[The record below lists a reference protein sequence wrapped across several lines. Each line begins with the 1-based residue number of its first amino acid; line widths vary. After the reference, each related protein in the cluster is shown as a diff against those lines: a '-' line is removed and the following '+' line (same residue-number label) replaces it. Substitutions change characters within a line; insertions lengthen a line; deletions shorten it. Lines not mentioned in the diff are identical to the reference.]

1 MTYKCIILNIIIEE
15 TPFFSVSVLFFSN
28 SYSDFMLCYS
38 QLMHQSSILC
48 PLVCFHGCLIIKFR
62 GRDSLNY
69 AHKDKCSPVCISSM
83 QSPNAVLHLN
93 NIEEHCR
100 NVSESYIIH
109 KLSQSTS
116 SSKDIKN
123 CCFASWTVKICMN
136 DLTIYLTEKITHAI
150 DNFPAICVL
159 SSCCFSIDMLTKL
172 VDHECLT
179 GLAGYNGKGPQ
190 HTSLP
195 I

>member
-15 TPFFSVSVLFFSN
+15 TPFFSVSVLFVSN

-93 NIEEHCR
+93 KCQNHTLFINLVNQPHPQ
-100 NVSESYIIH
+100 
-109 KLSQSTS
+109 KTS
-116 SSKDIKN
+116 K
-123 CCFASWTVKICMN
+123 TVALLHGQWRSAWMIWQFTWLRK
-136 DLTIYLTEKITHAI
+136 
-150 DNFPAICVL
+150 
-159 SSCCFSIDMLTKL
+159 
-172 VDHECLT
+172 
-179 GLAGYNGKGPQ
+179 
-190 HTSLP
+190 
-195 I
+195 